1 MNPRGRVTIKH
12 SSEVVNWIMERA
24 MKKRTDEKKQSK
36 AFEQPDNVQQ
46 LYGVS

>member
-1 MNPRGRVTIKH
+1 
-12 SSEVVNWIMERA
+12 

-46 LYGVS
+46 LYGVSWIEF